1 MVGGYIINDRII
13 REQRSEVM
21 RKIRSQS
28 QLENIVAKE
37 LYRNGIRYRRNSR
50 NLFGRPDI
58 SIKKYKLVIF
68 IDSCFWH
75 CCPIHGN
82 IPKSNVDFWEK
93 KLTRNAERDIEV
105 NKYHSDIDW
114 NIIRIWEHD
123 IISNF
128 DPTIDRV
135 LSFINES
142 KKSRDGGK

>member
-123 IISNF
+123 IISNSTF
-128 DPTIDRV
+128 ALEKPI
-135 LSFINES
+135 
-142 KKSRDGGK
+142 